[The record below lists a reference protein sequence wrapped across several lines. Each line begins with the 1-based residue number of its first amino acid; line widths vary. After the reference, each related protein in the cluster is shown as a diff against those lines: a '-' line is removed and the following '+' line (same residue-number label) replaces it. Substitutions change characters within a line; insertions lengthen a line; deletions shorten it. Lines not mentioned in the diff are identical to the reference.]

1 MEVVI
6 IISAIAAI
14 AGLVWF
20 LKRQVDETLKYIR
33 DRLSDMGI
41 DWKIY
46 ARFKF
51 TIVTPGGA
59 EILSTVDIPMHFRE
73 AYDGS
78 ILRMIDNHKR
88 AYPDKPVPDKISDYP
103 AIIIDPMTTN
113 RENDPGSPA
122 LLVSGYQTA
131 GTVIG
136 TAVGSKVSPPRL
148 VIPHQSLQGWAYL
161 NYFASTVYNEGEHS
175 AEARYDREVYQRYM
189 GGDDQHPHVADE
201 S

>member
-1 MEVVI
+1 MVEAII

-20 LKRQVDETLKYIR
+20 LKRKVDETLKYIY
-33 DRLSDMGI
+33 DRLSDLGI
-41 DWKIY
+41 DEGFAK
-46 ARFKF
+46 FKH

-59 EILSTVDIPMHFRE
+59 EILSTVDIPMNFRE

-88 AYPDKPVPDKISDYP
+88 AYPDKPVPDEISDYP
-103 AIIIDPMTTN
+103 AIFIDPMTTN
-113 RENDPGSPA
+113 QENDPGSPA

-148 VIPHQSLQGWAYL
+148 VIPHQQNQQWAFL
-161 NYFASTVYNEGEHS
+161 DYFKATVYNEGEH
-175 AEARYDREVYQRYM
+175 
-189 GGDDQHPHVADE
+189 
-201 S
+201 